1 MLIQLIMQTYHHEIA
16 AVFIARVFLG
26 LLFFIQGYDAVFKI
40 KIKGVV
46 DAIAEPLSTTGVPRF
61 MIVFGAWFTSLVEL
75 IGGFF
80 LIIGF
85 VKYYALYLL
94 GIDLILASVA
104 FGISRPV
111 WDMKFVFPRLVL
123 LLFLLIVPSQWDVFS
138 IDYFWSVIK
147 LLRSIGI

>member
-1 MLIQLIMQTYHHEIA
+1 MQTYHHEIA
-16 AVFIARVFLG
+16 AVLIARVFLG
-26 LLFFIQGYDAVFKI
+26 LLFFVQGYDAVFRV

-46 DAIAEPLSTTGVPRF
+46 EAIAEPLANTGVPRF
-61 MIVFGAWFTSLVEL
+61 MIILGAWFTSLAEL

-85 VKYYALYLL
+85 VKYYSLYLL
-94 GIDLILASVA
+94 GIDLVIASIA

-111 WDMKFVFPRLVL
+111 WDMKYVFPRLAL

-138 IDYFWSVIK
+138 LDYFWSIFK
-147 LLRSIGI
+147 LMKSIGV